1 MTLDPKQLEEWKQ
14 LSTDERLITDRS
26 PSQVEGEEVM
36 WKLADAVPSLI
47 AEVEQLQV
55 ERAFAHDCGTN
66 ALREAERLHHT
77 GDRSGPERPVRP
89 HRHRNYYGQLGT
101 AGGGRSRT
109 GGAWREPPIWTSLAT
124 RPRR

>member
-1 MTLDPKQLEEWKQ
+1 MALDPKQLEEWKQ

-47 AEVEQLQV
+47 AEVEQLRV

-66 ALREAERLHHT
+66 ALREAERLH
-77 GDRSGPERPVRP
+77 
-89 HRHRNYYGQLGT
+89 
-101 AGGGRSRT
+101 RT
-109 GGAWREPPIWTSLAT
+109 VVAILDAT
-124 RPRR
+124 RDGLLDGSKNGTLLKRIQTMALGAATATPKP